1 MRVLIFICGL
11 VFPLF
16 SVMAAEPI
24 AIYENRL
31 VKSEILG
38 ADRPYF
44 VYLPSSYNDTVYHPI
59 KYPVLY
65 VLDGE
70 TFLHTV
76 TGLVDYMGNTFKT
89 GNMQIPEMI
98 VVAIPNTGNRDYDL
112 GPTKI
117 MIEEEGGVSYSEGGG
132 GVKFLQFI
140 EKELIPDVEKNY
152 RTMPHRTF
160 TGHSLGGLTVLYSL
174 LTQPGLFHNYIS
186 LDGSLYWDD
195 NLLSRL
201 APKFVKENKNIKAH
215 VYIGGANYTSRQG
228 IYEMVKPAARLA
240 KLLKKSNAPYLN
252 VKMQLF
258 DDETHD
264 TVPLPSLYYGLRDG
278 FKDYA
283 PSIEEMIDGGPK
295 AIIKHYKK
303 FSDKTG
309 VEFLPP
315 ERIVDFIGDEPVAE
329 IDVGD
334 ELPFFKESQ
343 GYYELNVANYPNSVR
358 AKKKLA
364 DHMKRKSEQ

>member
-1 MRVLIFICGL
+1 MCGL
-11 VFPLF
+11 MFFIP
-16 SVMAAEPI
+16 SAMAGEPI
-24 AIYENRL
+24 ATFENQA
-31 VKSEILG
+31 VQSEILDE
-38 ADRPYF
+38 DRPYF
-44 VYLPSSYNDTVYHPI
+44 VYLPPSYNDTVYHPR

-76 TGLVDYMGNTFKT
+76 SGLVDHMGNTFKT
-89 GNMQIPEMI
+89 GNMQIPELI

-117 MIEEEGGVSYSEGGG
+117 TVEEDGETYSEGGG
-132 GVKFLQFI
+132 GSKFLQFI

-152 RTMPHRTF
+152 RTIPHRTF

-174 LTQPGLFHNYIS
+174 LTQPGLFHNYVS

-195 NLLSRL
+195 NLLARL
-201 APKFVKENKNIKAH
+201 APAFVKENKNIKANI
-215 VYIGGANYTSRQG
+215 YIGGANYTSRQG

-240 KLLKKSNAPYLN
+240 KLLKKSSSRYLS
-252 VKMQLF
+252 VKVQLF

-264 TVPLPSLYYGLRDG
+264 TVPLPSLYYGLRG
-278 FKDYA
+278 SFKEYA
-283 PSIEEMIDGGPK
+283 PSVDEMIEGGPK
-295 AIIKHYKK
+295 AIIKHFRT
-303 FSDKTG
+303 FSERTG

-315 ERIVDFIGDEPVAE
+315 EGIVDYIGDEPVSE
-329 IDVGD
+329 IDIDD
-334 ELPFFKESQ
+334 EVPFFKESEE
-343 GYYELNVANYPNSVR
+343 YYRLNIANYPNSVH

-364 DHMKRKSEQ
+364 DYMKRKSEQE